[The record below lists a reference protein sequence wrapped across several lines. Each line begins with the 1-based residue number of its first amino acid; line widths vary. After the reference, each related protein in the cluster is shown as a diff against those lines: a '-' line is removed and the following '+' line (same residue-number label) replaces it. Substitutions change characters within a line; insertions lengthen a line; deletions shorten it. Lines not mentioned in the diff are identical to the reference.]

1 MKKSN
6 SILMIIVIVIIASL
20 IVWKIGIPNLSS
32 KNKEISS
39 EKVSKKVKKESK
51 KIKKKET
58 RESKS
63 SSSTETSSSMESE
76 PSSESSSESTS
87 SVQPSV
93 KYPALQKYAGK
104 TYYAVDR
111 DSAEVPDMFPTSFTI
126 TSDTEALNVDGKQE
140 LIRNVTS
147 DSGFIALTGEMGLSM
162 GTTLSFEFR
171 PLGGS
176 DSDAVEVLNQGQRLA
191 YSTTMPE

>member
-6 SILMIIVIVIIASL
+6 TILMILVIVIIASL

-147 DSGFIALTGEMGLSM
+147 DSGFIALTGEMGHSM

-171 PLGGS
+171 PLGDS